1 MPVVQSFRAVGESS
15 SEEFIPPA
23 PSTSSSD
30 SHDHNPP
37 PPPNP
42 GPLSLSHQGPLA
54 LSYHVEGLVSLLS
67 DGVAHKVPIAR
78 LDFTAELK
86 YVCVPRKNTAV
97 FIEGTIE
104 NTSEYEL
111 LPGPVS
117 VYMDDGFVT
126 KTAYEMLRSDWSSDV
141 CSSDL
146 PPQPVVIPRIS
157 AVPVV
162 QSFRAVGESSSEEF
176 IPPAPSTSS
185 SDSHDHNPPPPP
197 NPGPLSLSHQGPLA
211 LSYHV
216 EGLVSL
222 PSDGVAHKVP
232 IARLDF
238 TAELKYVCV
247 PRKNTA
253 VFIEGTIEN
262 TSEYELLPG
271 PVSVYMDDG
280 FITKTSFDVRV
291 LWTRLYMSRSRC

>member
-1 MPVVQSFRAVGESS
+1 M
-15 SEEFIPPA
+15 
-23 PSTSSSD
+23 
-30 SHDHNPP
+30 
-37 PPPNP
+37 
-42 GPLSLSHQGPLA
+42 
-54 LSYHVEGLVSLLS
+54 SLLYCANITQTTGEDWGDTDLTLS
-67 DGVAHKVPIAR
+67 TANSQALRNLSVHI
-78 LDFTAELK
+78 LDPLK
-86 YVCVPRKNTAV
+86 ISASPQSMRGSQAYPN
-97 FIEGTIE
+97 
-104 NTSEYEL
+104 
-111 LPGPVS
+111 
-117 VYMDDGFVT
+117 VT
-126 KTAYEMLRSDWSSDV
+126 YI
-141 CSSDL
+141 

-162 QSFRAVGESSSEEF
+162 QSFRAVGGSSSEEF

-238 TAELKYVCV
+238 TAALKYVCV

-280 FITKTSFDVRV
+280 FVTKTSFDVRILSTV
-291 LWTRLYMSRSRC
+291 IHPYLRTVADLGRDFAADQREREL